1 MPIIQSS
8 ESLLENVIDTLLLAT
23 KKLSA
28 DKVLMKEYRSTSL
41 TSQITKA
48 YLENA
53 MHVSATLML
62 KAIKVLDQVMDGDA
76 S

>member
-1 MPIIQSS
+1 M
-8 ESLLENVIDTLLLAT
+8 LENVIDTLLLAT
-23 KKLSA
+23 KKLSE

-41 TSQITKA
+41 TSSITKA

-53 MHVSATLML
+53 IHVSGTQML